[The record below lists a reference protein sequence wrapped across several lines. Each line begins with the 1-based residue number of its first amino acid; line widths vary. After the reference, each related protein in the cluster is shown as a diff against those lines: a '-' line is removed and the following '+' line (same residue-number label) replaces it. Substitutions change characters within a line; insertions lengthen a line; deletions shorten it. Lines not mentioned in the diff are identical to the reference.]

1 VIRDRRRP
9 VIIEPR
15 HASEVGIMDDASER
29 GATLAAA
36 ASRTSGGPPHDAS
49 GTDAIRAVV
58 LRVLARIAPEVD
70 PAAIR
75 RDLPLRDQVD
85 LDSMDFLNFVL
96 GLAETLGI
104 EVPER
109 DYAALAT
116 LDGCVTYLAA
126 HGARPR

>member
-1 VIRDRRRP
+1 
-9 VIIEPR
+9 
-15 HASEVGIMDDASER
+15 MDDASER

-36 ASRTSGGPPHDAS
+36 VRGTSGETPPDASRA
-49 GTDAIRAVV
+49 DAIRAVV

-70 PAAIR
+70 AATIR

-104 EVPER
+104 DVPER

>member
-1 VIRDRRRP
+1 MR
-9 VIIEPR
+9 
-15 HASEVGIMDDASER
+15 DASER
-29 GATLAAA
+29 GASVAAA
-36 ASRTSGGPPHDAS
+36 ASGSSGGSLRDAAD
-49 GTDAIRAVV
+49 TDAIRAVV

-70 PAAIR
+70 AATIR

-96 GLAETLGI
+96 GLAEALGI